1 MNGDTPG
8 LAEREARIS
17 AAVLKARAAGA
28 DPYAPIF
35 MGSGRRAGLVD
46 PVERGEQG
54 RRRTSARTQGSAWM
68 LYADPATAG

>member
-1 MNGDTPG
+1 MNANTAGVV
-8 LAEREARIS
+8 EREARIS

-46 PVERGEQG
+46 PVEREYP
-54 RRRTSARTQGSAWM
+54 AWT
-68 LYADPATAG
+68 LFADPATLR